1 MPNGMQSSR
10 EQQGETGRPFFNEQC
25 KEVEGNNRRG
35 KTRDLFKKI
44 GDIRGTLHSKM
55 GTIKNRSGKDLIEAQ
70 RPRRAGQNTQRNC
83 TKQDLNDLE
92 SHEDWSL
99 S

>member
-1 MPNGMQSSR
+1 
-10 EQQGETGRPFFNEQC
+10 
-25 KEVEGNNRRG
+25 
-35 KTRDLFKKI
+35 
-44 GDIRGTLHSKM
+44 M

-70 RPRRAGQNTQRNC
+70 RPRRDGKNTQRNC